1 MAQFTI
7 IHHLT
12 YVIQISPFDA
22 QMINKQCFHT
32 VGFSN
37 LCTSLKEQTLFP
49 IHGYKSRSI
58 RKMFSEY
65 EPIQLTIQSLHT
77 HAKTDARPSFECNQ
91 IDNSWD

>member
-7 IHHLT
+7 IYHLT
-12 YVIQISPFDA
+12 YFIQISPFDA

-37 LCTSLKEQTLFP
+37 LCTFLKEQTLFP
-49 IHGYKSRSI
+49 IHRYKSRSI
-58 RKMFSEY
+58 RTMFSEY

-77 HAKTDARPSFECNQ
+77 HAKTDARSTFEGNQ
-91 IDNSWD
+91 IDNS